1 MSRKLSRLDETTF
14 NYKAFTNDLFTK
26 LKQKKHS
33 LSYASETVCLRSSNY
48 LTNALHGRGLPI
60 NIAVALCTYYGLSMK
75 DYEIK
80 PEPPKPVY
88 KKPEEVVTSDV
99 VKWADTKGWSNTL
112 SVNMTAGIV
121 SLAFFKDGEKVASGR
136 AKVFGNTDHDI
147 MQAIS
152 YAAHMCYKF
161 SEQRELFN
169 QNRENT
175 IGGCTCKTTSTTE
188 TTPKYPR

>member
-1 MSRKLSRLDETTF
+1 MSQKMQKLDERTF
-14 NYKAFTNDLFTK
+14 DFTAFRRDLLVK
-26 LKQKKHS
+26 LKGKRQPMKV
-33 LSYASETVCLRSSNY
+33 AAETVCLRSENY
-48 LTNALHGRGLPI
+48 LSNALNRKVLPFNTAI
-60 NIAVALCTYYGLSMK
+60 ALCTYYGLSMK

-88 KKPEEVVTSDV
+88 EKPEEVVTVDV

-121 SLAFFKDGEKVASGR
+121 SLAFFKDGEKIASGR

-175 IGGCTCKTTSTTE
+175 IGGCTCKTTSPTE